1 MKFYFKLA
9 ASNLKA
15 DRRLFVPFVTTTSF
29 LMAVNLIMLNAYAS
43 SDVLFKKL
51 GAAAGKSLFMFGT
64 DVIVI
69 ISVILA
75 IYANNFLRKQ
85 RIRQLGLYNIIGF
98 GKGELG
104 KMMAVEK
111 LLLLLTTLLF
121 GGILGTVLSRI
132 NYLALAKMLKVDH
145 NLDFGLSQQAFSIAG
160 IITIGLFV
168 VLLLVDELWLIRKRP
183 IEIVRAQRAGER
195 EPKTKWVTL
204 IVSLIALIAGYYI
217 AVTTTNPLQAMS
229 MFFVAVILVICGTY
243 GLFTAGS
250 VFVLKWL
257 RNRKNYYYKPKHFI
271 NVANLLYRMQQNGA
285 GLASIAILVTMTL
298 ITLASTATLFFGINE
313 VVNTNT
319 PVDLSYVL
327 KANDTTAPGK
337 VARMASANHVI
348 IKSQHTFVGPSS
360 TMALLDGNRLESQ
373 ANVNGPFSMGNA
385 RSVQLMT
392 IESYN
397 RFTGHHAR
405 VKSGEVLIYTSKNF
419 PSKTIRIGQKT
430 YRIGKRAGSF
440 PNAQAT
446 FIPNLFIAFPEEKQ
460 MIDAMQHLRNARY
473 QNAAEAQ
480 ADITTSQDVMLQG
493 SHANQLKLYEAVVKS
508 RIAESASVQSKA
520 VNYDETMSIMGSFL
534 FLGIIFGV
542 TFILA
547 TLLILY
553 YKQLSEG
560 YADARRYTILQR
572 VGLSLREVRATINSQ
587 LLMLFYLPLLVAGIH
602 VGFALPFIQRIMI
615 LFGLPNWQ
623 FFLTVSLITLG
634 IFAIIY
640 VLMYKL
646 TGNVYYHIV
655 SRRQATSR
663 S

>member
-132 NYLALAKMLKVDH
+132 SYLALAKMLKVDH

-285 GLASIAILVTMTL
+285 GLASIAILVTMTSMKSSIRIRQL
-298 ITLASTATLFFGINE
+298 ICHMFSRQTTPLHPARWHGWPARIMSSSSHNTL
-313 VVNTNT
+313 
-319 PVDLSYVL
+319 
-327 KANDTTAPGK
+327 
-337 VARMASANHVI
+337 
-348 IKSQHTFVGPSS
+348 
-360 TMALLDGNRLESQ
+360 LLDRPVRWLYLMAIVLNRR
-373 ANVNGPFSMGNA
+373 PMSMV
-385 RSVQLMT
+385 RSVWAM
-392 IESYN
+392 
-397 RFTGHHAR
+397 RAR
-405 VKSGEVLIYTSKNF
+405 CN
-419 PSKTIRIGQKT
+419 
-430 YRIGKRAGSF
+430 
-440 PNAQAT
+440 
-446 FIPNLFIAFPEEKQ
+446 
-460 MIDAMQHLRNARY
+460 
-473 QNAAEAQ
+473 
-480 ADITTSQDVMLQG
+480 
-493 SHANQLKLYEAVVKS
+493 
-508 RIAESASVQSKA
+508 
-520 VNYDETMSIMGSFL
+520 
-534 FLGIIFGV
+534 
-542 TFILA
+542 
-547 TLLILY
+547 
-553 YKQLSEG
+553 
-560 YADARRYTILQR
+560 
-572 VGLSLREVRATINSQ
+572 
-587 LLMLFYLPLLVAGIH
+587 
-602 VGFALPFIQRIMI
+602 
-615 LFGLPNWQ
+615 
-623 FFLTVSLITLG
+623 
-634 IFAIIY
+634 
-640 VLMYKL
+640 
-646 TGNVYYHIV
+646 
-655 SRRQATSR
+655 
-663 S
+663 

>member
-15 DRRLFVPFVTTTSF
+15 DHRLFVPFVTAISF
-29 LMAVNLIMLNAYAS
+29 LMAVNLIMLNAYTS
-43 SDVLFKKL
+43 SDILFKRL
-51 GAAAGKSLFMFGT
+51 GATAGKSLFMFGT
-64 DVIVI
+64 IVIVI
-69 ISVILA
+69 LSVILA

-121 GGILGTVLSRI
+121 GGILGTVFSRI
-132 NYLALAKMLKVDH
+132 SYLVLAKMFKVDH

-168 VLLLVDELWLIRKRP
+168 ILLLVDELWLIRKRP

-204 IVSLIALIAGYYI
+204 IFSLIFLVAGYYM
-217 AVTTTNPLQAMS
+217 AVTITNPMQAMS
-229 MFFVAVILVICGTY
+229 MFFVAVVLVICGTY

-257 RNRKNYYYKPKHFI
+257 RNRQKYYYKPKHFI
-271 NVANLLYRMQQNGA
+271 NVSNLLYRMQQNGA

-298 ITLASTATLFFGINE
+298 ITLASTATLFFGIKE
-313 VVNTNT
+313 IVNTNT
-319 PVDLSYVL
+319 PVDLSYVV
-327 KANDTTAPGK
+327 KANDTTTAGK
-337 VARMASANHVI
+337 VARMASANHVT

-360 TMALLDGNRLESQ
+360 TLALLKGNRLESQ
-373 ANVNGPFSMGNA
+373 ATVSGPLSMGNA

-392 IESYN
+392 IQSYN
-397 RFTGHHAR
+397 RFTDRHASI
-405 VKSGEVLIYTSKNF
+405 KPNEILIYTSKDLTGN
-419 PSKTIRIGQKT
+419 TLRIGQKN
-430 YRIGKRAGSF
+430 YKIGERASTF
-440 PNAQAT
+440 PNAPAT
-446 FIPNLFIAFPEEKQ
+446 FIPNLFIAFAREDQ

-473 QNAAEAQ
+473 KNNAEAQ
-480 ADITTSQDVMLQG
+480 ADITTSQDLMLQG

-508 RIAESASVQSKA
+508 NLTAPDSIQSKA
-520 VNYDETMSIMGSFL
+520 VNYDETMGIMGSFL
-534 FLGIIFGV
+534 FIGILFSV

-547 TLLILY
+547 TLLIMY

-572 VGLSLREVRATINSQ
+572 VGLSLREVRSTINSQ

-602 VGFALPFIQRIMI
+602 IGFVLPFAQRIMM
-615 LFGLPNWQ
+615 LFGLPDWQ

-646 TGNVYYHIV
+646 TGNVYYRIV
-655 SRRQATSR
+655 SRRRAASR

>member
-132 NYLALAKMLKVDH
+132 SYLALAKMLKVDH

-271 NVANLLYRMQQNGA
+271 NVANL
-285 GLASIAILVTMTL
+285 
-298 ITLASTATLFFGINE
+298 
-313 VVNTNT
+313 
-319 PVDLSYVL
+319 
-327 KANDTTAPGK
+327 NDTTAPGK

-397 RFTGHHAR
+397 RFTRHHAR

-646 TGNVYYHIV
+646 TGNVYYRIV